1 MSKKTIEMKLVC
13 CDDRN
18 PIIVRDRKL
27 IQKTPYLNRAASAQN
42 KKWTFNSVKFSN
54 PVQIPH
60 RRSIVEF
67 VLHYSMIYRDPCLL
81 EDQSLPAKLLEYKEA
96 NAKGLEELK
105 ELLECSRFLECSVLT
120 ECLSVVM
127 AKKMQNLPFEQM
139 QALFGVKFFTDD
151 ELAKDAADQRRIQ
164 EAKRRRVELEEQQA
178 VLSELRG
185 VQSSEELDQESQDLQ
200 RKILLTAKEEIP
212 RYVPQRLAEDDEEE
226 EVVPRRPK
234 CTGAF
239 ETPLVQ
245 YGPLGYLDVPEEE
258 EPEVVAPKPNKAAIK
273 AQQAAARNMSK
284 QVKMRVVCKDGTII
298 ITDRKLIM
306 KTPFLKKAASAEN
319 PKWTSKHITFKKP
332 LDIPYP
338 KAVVEFVL
346 EYLHKYPDVR
356 QFTGVPDEIKL
367 AKYPEA
373 NAKSVEE
380 LKVILDCAMNF
391 SLRAFCH
398 CIGYVM
404 AEKLSLMDR
413 KYVKEFLGDE
423 YVQVSV
429 SKRREDEE
437 LKNTCKAIR
446 EHLQMGDLITIV
458 EKVDPENSEGT
469 PSLTVEE
476 VPTSAE
482 DPLEDPPEAQNTPV
496 EEVTE
501 DIQDMLTDQ
510 NLEHHLRP
518 LISGT
523 KKMNLDEIYT
533 QETPVE
539 QPIASRTFK
548 DFCDM
553 RRRPAIQSFQEQEP
567 ELFPGISYDSEVYKA
582 MVNTRLQ
589 HEELLGSVREEPEDS
604 DLTSFEDQ
612 RSELLMCLAD
622 TFCNIVDDCCTP
634 SSRSQGQDQ
643 DQDQAQAQVLECEP
657 GSLSSE
663 EQKELQNQDSDLDDN
678 DTSSRCSE
686 DGYLAGSETSS
697 ISSEYQD
704 QEDQELED
712 CLVSLDC
719 YLAEF
724 ESSSLSSE
732 DLESNFDL
740 TDIQTSSLS
749 SKKQELEVQDLEDYP
764 ANVATGN
771 DIMVF
776 ETSSPIFKSLK
787 KENYPTTESLIGQA
801 ETLFADL
808 DGDCTRAQRRMVVD
822 LIMSSV
828 EEGIN
833 PPGRKFLP
841 TGGGG
846 RGKPMMFSDG
856 GPFL

>member
-13 CDDRN
+13 CDDPN

-42 KKWTFNSVKFSN
+42 KKWTFNSVKFAT

-81 EDQSLPAKLLEYKEA
+81 KDQSFPAKLREYKEA

-151 ELAKDAADQRRIQ
+151 ELRRDAADQRRIQ

-178 VLSELRG
+178 ALSELQG
-185 VQSSEELDQESQDLQ
+185 PEGLLGLEEQSQEFQDLQ
-200 RKILLTAKEEIP
+200 EKILLAAKEEVP
-212 RYVPQRLAEDDEEE
+212 RYAPRRLAEMDDEEE
-226 EVVPRRPK
+226 EVMPRRPRCK
-234 CTGAF
+234 EAF

-258 EPEVVAPKPNKAAIK
+258 EPEVVVPKPNKAAIK

-298 ITDRKLIM
+298 LTDRKLIM

-332 LDIPYP
+332 LNIPYP

-346 EYLHKYPDVR
+346 ENLHKYPDVR
-356 QFTGVPDEIKL
+356 QFTGEPDELKL
-367 AKYPEA
+367 ARYPEA
-373 NAKSVEE
+373 NEKSVEE
-380 LKVILDCAMNF
+380 LKVILDCAMDF

-437 LKNTCKAIR
+437 LKNTIKAIR

-458 EKVDPENSEGT
+458 EKVGPENSEGT
-469 PSLTVEE
+469 PAAGAAEPSLGEPPGTPSLV
-476 VPTSAE
+476 VGPTPSE
-482 DPLEDPPEAQNTPV
+482 DPLEDPPGAQTPSV

-501 DIQDMLTDQ
+501 DIQDMLTDK
-510 NLEHHLRP
+510 NSEHHPVRP
-518 LISGT
+518 LISET
-523 KKMNLDEIYT
+523 KKIDEVRT

-539 QPIASRTFK
+539 QPRASRTFK

-553 RRRPAIQSFQEQEP
+553 RRRPAIQSFHYQMP
-567 ELFPGISYDSEVYKA
+567 EVFPGMSYDSEEYKA
-582 MVNTRLQ
+582 MVSTRF
-589 HEELLGSVREEPEDS
+589 HHEEPED
-604 DLTSFEDQ
+604 LGLAETSSESQ
-612 RSELLMCLAD
+612 RSELLLCLAE
-622 TFCNIVDDCCTP
+622 TFCNIVDECCTP
-634 SSRSQGQDQ
+634 SSRSQEQGREQKDQDLNQDQ
-643 DQDQAQAQVLECEP
+643 VDNKLNPMASKEDQEKIIFSDGSLLECEP
-657 GSLSSE
+657 SPLSSGNQ
-663 EQKELQNQDSDLDDN
+663 EQKEFQTQDSDLDDN
-678 DTSSRCSE
+678 EASSPSSE
-686 DGYLAGSETSS
+686 DGYLADSETSS
-697 ISSEYQD
+697 LSSDD

-712 CLVSLDC
+712 CLVSLDG

-732 DLESNFDL
+732 DLESDFDL
-740 TDIQTSSLS
+740 TDNETSSLS
-749 SKKQELEVQDLEDYP
+749 SEKKELVHQELEDVIGSE
-764 ANVATGN
+764 N
-771 DIMVF
+771 
-776 ETSSPIFKSLK
+776 SSPIIKSLK
-787 KENYPTTESLIGQA
+787 KKDYPTTESLICQA
-801 ETLFADL
+801 ETLFDDL

-822 LIMSSV
+822 LIMRYNMISQ
-828 EEGIN
+828 
-833 PPGRKFLP
+833 
-841 TGGGG
+841 
-846 RGKPMMFSDG
+846 
-856 GPFL
+856 